1 MILCVKY
8 AYVTIVNVILFID
21 SIFFLV
27 VCYVRA
33 LYDYEAMGDDE
44 ISFKEGD
51 IVGVIQKDDNNVD
64 DGFWYGEFQG
74 RQGVFPSLVVEDLP
88 KSFQITD
95 TNMNVTDSL
104 PSTSSSNTR
113 AGDYIT
119 LPLDYK
125 ASASAPA
132 ESNMLQPVRKAPPP
146 PADSPKIPR
155 STTMASG
162 GARALLPPTDRQR
175 AKTENSTT
183 MKKPD
188 SGAFARSMS
197 QNPSLQLKMYENINQ
212 LVPSSKPPD
221 YVNVSDLPSSSAN
234 GPSTSGSASL
244 SAPKPVARSRRPAPP
259 PKPPPPTAASKSS
272 YYRSKSYV

>member
-1 MILCVKY
+1 M
-8 AYVTIVNVILFID
+8 
-21 SIFFLV
+21 
-27 VCYVRA
+27 CYVRA
-33 LYDYEAMGDDE
+33 LYDYEAMSDEE
-44 ISFKEGD
+44 ISFREGD
-51 IVGVIQKDDNNVD
+51 IVGVLQKDDNNVD

-88 KSFQITD
+88 EGFQATD
-95 TNMNVTDSL
+95 TNMNVTDSS
-104 PSTSSSNTR
+104 PSTSSCNTR
-113 AGDYIT
+113 DGDYIT

-125 ASASAPA
+125 ANTSAPA
-132 ESNMLQPVRKAPPP
+132 ATNMLQPVRKAPPP

-162 GARALLPPTDRQR
+162 GARALLPPADRQR

-212 LVPSSKPPD
+212 LTPSSKPPD
-221 YVNVSDLPSSSAN
+221 YVNVTDLPSASAN

-244 SAPKPVARSRRPAPP
+244 SVPKPAARSRRPAPP